1 MPYYMVH
8 IACYTELKLQIC
20 NYVQKERICRENSK
34 YAPDENFCGHCGCQ
48 LLPPCIPII
57 LMVSPTQV
65 PLSCSN
71 MSHSCFLQPS
81 VSEEGKQTSDMWTN
95 NFLCPNLLWHEID
108 ITIRLDSP
116 PPHFDKGSLCQW
128 SWLRIGR
135 DLCTGGTTLWFNF
148 NALTRIIRQ
157 LCSKVNSISM
167 VCRMAW
173 THFNRSVAA
182 LDTSGERTNPGDL
195 QTSAIML
202 RFHFLQVGA
211 FSANQA

>member
-1 MPYYMVH
+1 MICCDLRTFWNTLGKKSDLLGQKQCFLGKKVPFYMAH

-20 NYVQKERICRENSK
+20 NCAQKERICRENSK
-34 YAPDENFCGHCGCQ
+34 IAPDEKFCGHCGCQ

-57 LMVSPTQV
+57 LMVSPTQA

-95 NFLCPNLLWHEID
+95 NFLYPNFLWHEMD
-108 ITIRLDSP
+108 ITIWLDSP

-135 DLCTGGTTLWFNF
+135 DLCTGGANWL
-148 NALTRIIRQ
+148 
-157 LCSKVNSISM
+157 
-167 VCRMAW
+167 
-173 THFNRSVAA
+173 
-182 LDTSGERTNPGDL
+182 NPL
-195 QTSAIML
+195 I
-202 RFHFLQVGA
+202 
-211 FSANQA
+211 